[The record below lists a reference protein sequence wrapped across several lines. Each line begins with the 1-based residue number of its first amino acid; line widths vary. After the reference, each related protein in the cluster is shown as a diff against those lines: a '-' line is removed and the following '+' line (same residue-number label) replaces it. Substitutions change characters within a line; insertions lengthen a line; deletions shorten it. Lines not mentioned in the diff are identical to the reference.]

1 MLMIF
6 LEHILFNGGYEACML
21 LDMNFG
27 SRIRYT
33 YAAMMITKTG
43 CHLSSA

>member
-6 LEHILFNGGYEACML
+6 LENISLNGGNEACML

-27 SRIRYT
+27 SRFGNT
-33 YAAMMITKTG
+33 YATMMITKTG